1 MHSDFRRL
9 AFAVSGE
16 KRVPINSSCSRPS
29 TLPFMPS
36 LTLPVLGAVSGSCC
50 AGALGVIVQH
60 DQEAGAAGD
69 DIDAVSLRFFDR
81 LC

>member
-1 MHSDFRRL
+1 MQPVFRRSVIV
-9 AFAVSGE
+9 VSVE
-16 KRVPINSSCSRPS
+16 KRVPINCICLRPS
-29 TLPFMPS
+29 TLPFIAS
-36 LTLPVLGAVSGSCC
+36 LTLPVLGAVSGSRC

-69 DIDAVSLRFFDR
+69 DIDAVSLRFFNR